1 MIIPNTIAI
10 YSFLTIATT
19 LGKRSFENMGR
30 VIKKS
35 GDTIGRL
42 LRPGHESLEVSKNI
56 AQQVFRDKKELLL
69 LIDETTIKK
78 IYSKLMEGTG
88 WFFDTKIGRCIN
100 AYRLIIGAV
109 SDGKFTIPIT
119 AAFTF
124 GKEFYNNP
132 RESQE
137 ATVRFF
143 IATAQKLF
151 PAKKIIAALD
161 GAFATVKYLKWAIE
175 NNIATEVRMH
185 SNRVVEYKGTKMKV
199 REIKG
204 LRPKAR
210 QMARTIEVIWQGLQL
225 QLTAV
230 RRIDKHGDESIVY
243 QAATYKTS
251 PHKHSKNYKRRW
263 GIEKLFRTTKQSL
276 GLQECFSRKIVTQ
289 FNHICAVL
297 LAYSILQLEM
307 KRSYYRN
314 PEAAIRALNAKKSAP
329 SNSWIASLNQNN
341 EAVYA

>member
-30 VIKKS
+30 LIKKS
-35 GDTIGRL
+35 GDTVGRL
-42 LRPGHESLEVSKNI
+42 LRPGLKSLEVSKEI
-56 AQQVFRDKKELLL
+56 AQQTFKDKKELLL

-78 IYSKLMEGTG
+78 IYSKLIEGTS

-100 AYRLIIGAV
+100 AYRLIVGAI
-109 SDGKFTIPIT
+109 SDGKFTVPIN

-132 RESQE
+132 SKSQE

-151 PAKKIIAALD
+151 PAKKIIAVLD

-185 SNRVVEYKGTKMKV
+185 SNRMVEYNGKKIKV

-204 LRPKAR
+204 LRPKGR
-210 QMARTIEVIWQGLQL
+210 QMARTIQVVWQGLCL

-230 RRIDKHGDESIVY
+230 RRIDKHGDENVVY

-251 PHKHSKNYKRRW
+251 PHKHAKIYKHRW

-276 GLQECFSRKIVTQ
+276 GLQECFSKKIVTQ

-307 KRSYYRN
+307 KQHYYKN
-314 PEAAIRALNAKKSAP
+314 PETAIRAFNKKKPALT
-329 SNSWIASLNQNN
+329 NSWIASLDQNN
-341 EAVYA
+341 SAAYA